1 MRVRRRNPKNAD
13 ASLGPIGRALTDEL
27 GVTAAVAAR
36 RRRQGGFTLI
46 ELLIA
51 TALGVMVMGAL
62 TSVVLTSMQA
72 ANTATARVEASS
84 QVRNFQFTAYDDFVL
99 ARAPVPS
106 GCGTPTSPC
115 TTQDLLLQGH
125 KVPNEV
131 GGVAAPYTVR
141 YVWDSSRHVVTR
153 YAGTSSRV
161 TATNVTA
168 YSWYIESSGANPS
181 VVVSVTVTIA
191 FYNSSYSDSQTL
203 RFYPRLTASPTP

>member
-1 MRVRRRNPKNAD
+1 MRVPQRNPTNAE
-13 ASLGPIGRALTDEL
+13 ASPIPVWPAHTDEL
-27 GVTAAVAAR
+27 AAAAVAAR
-36 RRRQGGFTLI
+36 RKRQAGFTLI

-51 TALGVMVMGAL
+51 TALGVLVMGAL

-99 ARAPVPS
+99 ARAPAPS
-106 GCGTPTSPC
+106 GCGTPSTPC
-115 TTQDLLLQGH
+115 TTEDLVLQGR
-125 KVPNEV
+125 KVPNQV

-153 YAGTSSRV
+153 YAGTASRV

-168 YSWYIESSGANPS
+168 YTWYVDSSGSNPS
-181 VVVSVTVTIA
+181 VVVHVTVTIG
-191 FYNSSYSDSQTL
+191 SYSDSQSL
-203 RFYPRLTASPTP
+203 RFYPRITASPTP